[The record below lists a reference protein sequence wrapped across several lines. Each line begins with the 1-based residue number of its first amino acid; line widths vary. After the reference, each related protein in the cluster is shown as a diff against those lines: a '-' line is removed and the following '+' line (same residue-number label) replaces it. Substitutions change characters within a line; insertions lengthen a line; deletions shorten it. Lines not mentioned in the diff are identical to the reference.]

1 MSEPA
6 AVYEIR
12 PDDKVRVRR
21 HPEWGTGEVLRV
33 SQTLGV
39 YQAKVLFKAP
49 DGERVENLPIEWLEK
64 TADLWERWPRVT
76 STTPRTTAYDR
87 WLSTS
92 STRIPA
98 GS

>member
-21 HPEWGTGEVLRV
+21 HPEWGAGEVLRV

-39 YQAKVLFKAP
+39 YQAKVLFRAP
-49 DGERVENLPIEWLEK
+49 EGERVESLPIVSAL
-64 TADLWERWPRVT
+64 
-76 STTPRTTAYDR
+76 
-87 WLSTS
+87 
-92 STRIPA
+92 
-98 GS
+98 